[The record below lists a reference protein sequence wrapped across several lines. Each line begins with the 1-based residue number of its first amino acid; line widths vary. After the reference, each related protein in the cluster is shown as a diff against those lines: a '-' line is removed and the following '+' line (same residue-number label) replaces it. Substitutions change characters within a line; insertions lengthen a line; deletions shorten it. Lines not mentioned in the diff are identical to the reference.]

1 MIRTGRSAIFRPVL
15 RSLLPLLLLLPLGA
29 PAHAQQTEQARVQAT
44 EAYEAGVA
52 AFKAKDF
59 AEALARFER
68 AYKLDPSPVLLY
80 NLARTHQEMR
90 HWTQAIEHFELYL
103 ARVPDGDDRADVEAR
118 VRTMRNLLAEIEA
131 AKAEPPSEAPP
142 PVEPPPAEPPPAEP
156 PRAEARAEPAPS
168 LRPYAYTAAG
178 LTAVA
183 AGVAI
188 YFGVEAGAA

>member
-1 MIRTGRSAIFRPVL
+1 MIRTGRSAIFPAVL
-15 RSLLPLLLLLPLGA
+15 RPLLPLLLLLSLGA
-29 PAHAQQTEQARVQAT
+29 PALAQPTEQARVQAT

-131 AKAEPPSEAPP
+131 AKAEPP
-142 PVEPPPAEPPPAEP
+142 PAEPPPAEP
-156 PRAEARAEPAPS
+156 
-168 LRPYAYTAAG
+168 
-178 LTAVA
+178 
-183 AGVAI
+183 
-188 YFGVEAGAA
+188 